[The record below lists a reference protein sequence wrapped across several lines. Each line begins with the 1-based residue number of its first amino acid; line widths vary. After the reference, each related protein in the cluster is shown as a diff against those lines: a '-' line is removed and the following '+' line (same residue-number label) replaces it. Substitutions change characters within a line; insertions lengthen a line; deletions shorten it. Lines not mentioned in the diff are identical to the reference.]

1 MDDNIHIKRTCD
13 LIFQIVLY
21 FINNI
26 YTHKDENGKTIF
38 L

>member
-1 MDDNIHIKRTCD
+1 MDDNIHIKRTRN

-21 FINNI
+21 FINNV
-26 YTHKDENGKTIF
+26 YTNKDENGKTMF